1 MEWIMNVW
9 FSSLVVLLPSPGLD
23 VAHSLINISIIFVLL
38 RVAGGTRFSVG
49 FAFIFNTVS
58 TVLNNLTVGTPNA
71 CRTLFMLR
79 EDVR

>member
-1 MEWIMNVW
+1 MSVW
-9 FSSLVVLLPSPGLD
+9 FSSLLLLCPGLD

-58 TVLNNLTVGTPNA
+58 TALNILIVGTPIA
-71 CRTLFMLR
+71 CWTFFMLR

>member
-1 MEWIMNVW
+1 MSVW
-9 FSSLVVLLPSPGLD
+9 FSSLFVLLLSPGLD

-58 TVLNNLTVGTPNA
+58 TALNILTVGTPNA
-71 CRTLFMLR
+71 CQTFLMLR